1 MRLLEASVIP
11 VVYAIETKSSHHQV
25 EAVDLKTLKKLV
37 LSFERRLRDNIAA
50 RLKYVENPEKF
61 ADSEVDLHDEL
72 QKLKILAGAPELYPE
87 LVASNTV
94 PSIVNLLSH
103 ENADI
108 ANDVVQLLQDLT
120 DEDALEDNDEPARVL
135 VDALVE
141 NNVLELLVQN
151 MNRLSEGDPDEA
163 AAIYATL
170 TVIENL
176 VEVKPSVAEMVCER
190 TKLLRWLVLKIKVR
204 DFEGIKQYASEILAI
219 LLQNSTANQKRLGQ
233 MNGVDAV
240 LEGVAMYKSRDPKTP
255 DEEEMLENLFDVLCC
270 LLMPLENKE
279 RFVNAEGVELMIII
293 MKQKKYA
300 YGSAIRALDFA
311 MTNYPP
317 ACERFVDVMGLKTA
331 FAAFMAGILRGS
343 RRDRLLS
350 KFVENEYEKIDR
362 LMELYI
368 RYSDRVR
375 SEAER
380 LDQLELDDLELDEDE
395 KYNRKLESGLY
406 SLQLVAVILGHIWC
420 SEHSGMRARIELLLK
435 QQKLSKNDVKEIL
448 QEYHDNLG
456 DVEGAEEKERG
467 QARIQLFISAFLLE
481 ELEKSSHHQ
490 VEAVDLKTLKK
501 LVLSFERRL
510 RDNIAARLKYVENP
524 EKFADSEVDLH
535 DELQKLKILAG
546 APELYPELVA
556 SNTVP
561 SIVNLLSHENADI
574 ANDVVQLLQD
584 LTDEDALEDNDEPAR
599 VLVDA
604 LVENNVLELL
614 VQNMNR
620 LSEGDPDEA
629 AAIYATLTVIE
640 NLVEVKPSV
649 AEMVCER
656 TKLLRWL
663 VLKIKV
669 RDFEGIKQYAS
680 EILAILLQ
688 NSTANQKRLGQM
700 NGVDAVL
707 EGVAMYKSRDPK
719 TPDEEEMLENL
730 FDVLCCLLM
739 PLENKE
745 RFVNAEGV
753 ELMIIIMKQKKYA
766 YGSAIRALDFAMTN
780 YPPACE
786 RFVDVMGL
794 KTAFAAFMGKASLSL
809 SIPFLIPL
817 NKRIKRERYK
827 EELEERVISLV
838 ASLFAGI
845 LRGSRRDRLL
855 SKFVEN
861 EYEKIDRLMELYIRY
876 SDRVRSEAERL
887 DQLELDDLELDE
899 DEKYNRKLESG
910 LYSLQLVAVIL
921 GHIWC
926 SEHSGMRAR
935 IELLLKQQKLSK
947 NDVKEILQVL
957 HSVTLK

>member
-1 MRLLEASVIP
+1 MEVSNHARKRKSIDAGNNSPPSLPPSYRASDGYEPTNAVDLSLLE
-11 VVYAIETKSSHHQV
+11 ELEKSSHHQI

-176 VEVKPSVAEMVCER
+176 VEVKPAVAEMVCER
-190 TKLLRWLVLKIKVR
+190 TKLLRWLVVKIKVR

-240 LEGVAMYKSRDPKTP
+240 LEGVAMYKSK
-255 DEEEMLENLFDVLCC
+255 
-270 LLMPLENKE
+270 
-279 RFVNAEGVELMIII
+279 
-293 MKQKKYA
+293 
-300 YGSAIRALDFA
+300 
-311 MTNYPP
+311 
-317 ACERFVDVMGLKTA
+317 
-331 FAAFMAGILRGS
+331 
-343 RRDRLLS
+343 
-350 KFVENEYEKIDR
+350 
-362 LMELYI
+362 
-368 RYSDRVR
+368 
-375 SEAER
+375 
-380 LDQLELDDLELDEDE
+380 
-395 KYNRKLESGLY
+395 
-406 SLQLVAVILGHIWC
+406 
-420 SEHSGMRARIELLLK
+420 
-435 QQKLSKNDVKEIL
+435 
-448 QEYHDNLG
+448 
-456 DVEGAEEKERG
+456 
-467 QARIQLFISAFLLE
+467 
-481 ELEKSSHHQ
+481 
-490 VEAVDLKTLKK
+490 
-501 LVLSFERRL
+501 
-510 RDNIAARLKYVENP
+510 
-524 EKFADSEVDLH
+524 
-535 DELQKLKILAG
+535 
-546 APELYPELVA
+546 
-556 SNTVP
+556 
-561 SIVNLLSHENADI
+561 
-574 ANDVVQLLQD
+574 
-584 LTDEDALEDNDEPAR
+584 
-599 VLVDA
+599 
-604 LVENNVLELL
+604 
-614 VQNMNR
+614 
-620 LSEGDPDEA
+620 
-629 AAIYATLTVIE
+629 
-640 NLVEVKPSV
+640 
-649 AEMVCER
+649 
-656 TKLLRWL
+656 
-663 VLKIKV
+663 
-669 RDFEGIKQYAS
+669 
-680 EILAILLQ
+680 
-688 NSTANQKRLGQM
+688 
-700 NGVDAVL
+700 
-707 EGVAMYKSRDPK
+707 DPK

-809 SIPFLIPL
+809 SIP
-817 NKRIKRERYK
+817 IKRERYK

-947 NDVKEILQVL
+947 DDVKEILQEYHDNLGDVEGAEEKERGQARIQL
-957 HSVTLK
+957 FISAM